1 MPEATIVANRTTVIK
16 IVSSRIPG
24 WRLAPPDCSRCRQAA
39 HVSRMSV
46 IPKTDQATADAATP
60 NQSRPGV
67 TRSGRFVI
75 SLAMHG
81 KVGNQIQNEDDK
93 YPNKINEVPL
103 ERDHLVRPKGWGRR
117 AIPRKKRNVG
127 ENHQSDDDVRGVK
140 SRQRVK
146 N

>member
-39 HVSRMSV
+39 HVIRMSF

-93 YPNKINEVPL
+93 YPNKVHEMPV
-103 ERDHLVRPKGWGRR
+103 ERNHLVRPKWRR
-117 AIPRKKRNVG
+117 KRTISRKKRYVG
-127 ENHQSDDDVRGVK
+127 EH
-140 SRQRVK
+140 
-146 N
+146 